1 MRMHAIALLCNNHHF
16 GLREVWFSHGFTLL
30 LQLNPLLP
38 PPSLLTR
45 YSLLLVIHDLD
56 CLIAAECVSKVEVA
70 YSFGY
75 EVYSKLKTY
84 SSLFRMVSLLIL
96 KTFVHTDPVSMF
108 FRVDPSQ

>member
-30 LQLNPLLP
+30 LQPNPLLP
-38 PPSLLTR
+38 PLPC
-45 YSLLLVIHDLD
+45 LLVIHDLD